1 MIVWQGDQ
9 GLNTVSH
16 ILIVWL
22 RKAGDVFGAG
32 RKSATEEGEREVSNP
47 VNASGSGDKMVM
59 TLREISV
66 EGKVSRL

>member
-1 MIVWQGDQ
+1 
-9 GLNTVSH
+9 
-16 ILIVWL
+16 LIVWL